1 MRAKQSSS
9 ADRPNCGGAEMVP
22 GHCSGSHRT
31 GGRGRGQRLHA
42 APSSFPPPPRPSETH
57 SHSIVHMRQ
66 SLKNDTRTTKPAH
79 STGDA
84 KADFRYN
91 SAPKILRSVA
101 RVREGPP
108 PLSNA
113 QDMTIENRIA
123 GALAGMV
130 LGDALGVPGELWPR
144 EKVRARFGH
153 IDTFLDG
160 PEDNIVACYFKAGHY
175 TDDSAQAFVI
185 LKALLKAGTV
195 PPVKVLA
202 DDLIAWVESMNGF
215 EINLLGP
222 SSKASL
228 LAHSRGEDYTKYTK
242 LSLTNGAG
250 MRIAPV
256 GCLVDWNDSE
266 KLAETVARVSIVTHG
281 TDVAIGG
288 AAMVAQAVA
297 SGIGGRSWEEAAED
311 ALRIWN
317 VARAKGEPT
326 WAASVAERFRL
337 ALSVMKDFDDD
348 EKFSRWVYDILG
360 TGTMTSESVSAA
372 LAVAFYCRSAERA
385 AIMCANMGGDTDTIG
400 AMACAICGAFE
411 GFDALPESRSSF
423 LETTNA
429 LDFRAMATEIAR
441 ARTTFHL

>member
-1 MRAKQSSS
+1 
-9 ADRPNCGGAEMVP
+9 
-22 GHCSGSHRT
+22 
-31 GGRGRGQRLHA
+31 
-42 APSSFPPPPRPSETH
+42 
-57 SHSIVHMRQ
+57 
-66 SLKNDTRTTKPAH
+66 
-79 STGDA
+79 
-84 KADFRYN
+84 
-91 SAPKILRSVA
+91 
-101 RVREGPP
+101 
-108 PLSNA
+108 
-113 QDMTIENRIA
+113 MTIENRIA

-266 KLAETVARVSIVTHG
+266 KLAETVARVSIVTHS

-288 AAMVAQAVA
+288 AAMVAQAVERHRRTLL
-297 SGIGGRSWEEAAED
+297 GGSRRGRAPHLERCARQGRAHLGSFGRGTLPPRT
-311 ALRIWN
+311 LRH
-317 VARAKGEPT
+317 
-326 WAASVAERFRL
+326 
-337 ALSVMKDFDDD
+337 
-348 EKFSRWVYDILG
+348 
-360 TGTMTSESVSAA
+360 
-372 LAVAFYCRSAERA
+372 
-385 AIMCANMGGDTDTIG
+385 
-400 AMACAICGAFE
+400 E
-411 GFDALPESRSSF
+411 GF
-423 LETTNA
+423 
-429 LDFRAMATEIAR
+429 
-441 ARTTFHL
+441 

>member
-1 MRAKQSSS
+1 M
-9 ADRPNCGGAEMVP
+9 
-22 GHCSGSHRT
+22 
-31 GGRGRGQRLHA
+31 
-42 APSSFPPPPRPSETH
+42 
-57 SHSIVHMRQ
+57 
-66 SLKNDTRTTKPAH
+66 
-79 STGDA
+79 
-84 KADFRYN
+84 
-91 SAPKILRSVA
+91 
-101 RVREGPP
+101 
-108 PLSNA
+108 
-113 QDMTIENRIA
+113 
-123 GALAGMV
+123 
-130 LGDALGVPGELWPR
+130 PGELWPR

-266 KLAETVARVSIVTHG
+266 KLAETVARVSIVTHS

-429 LDFRAMATEIAR
+429 LDFRAMAAEIAR

>member
-1 MRAKQSSS
+1 
-9 ADRPNCGGAEMVP
+9 
-22 GHCSGSHRT
+22 
-31 GGRGRGQRLHA
+31 
-42 APSSFPPPPRPSETH
+42 
-57 SHSIVHMRQ
+57 
-66 SLKNDTRTTKPAH
+66 
-79 STGDA
+79 
-84 KADFRYN
+84 
-91 SAPKILRSVA
+91 
-101 RVREGPP
+101 
-108 PLSNA
+108 
-113 QDMTIENRIA
+113 MTIENRIA

-311 ALRIWN
+311 VLRIWN

-348 EKFSRWVYDILG
+348 EKFSRWVYDIHDDERERERRACRRLLLPQRRTRRDHVRQHG
-360 TGTMTSESVSAA
+360 RRHRHDRCDGLRDLRCLRGIRCAA
-372 LAVAFYCRSAERA
+372 R
-385 AIMCANMGGDTDTIG
+385 I
-400 AMACAICGAFE
+400 
-411 GFDALPESRSSF
+411 ALVLPR
-423 LETTNA
+423 
-429 LDFRAMATEIAR
+429 DDKR
-441 ARTTFHL
+441 ARLPRHGDRNRPRPHDLSPLREPLHAKHPLRPPFAQASKARPHHRLGLRRHGDQRSGDAACGRRR

>member
-1 MRAKQSSS
+1 
-9 ADRPNCGGAEMVP
+9 
-22 GHCSGSHRT
+22 
-31 GGRGRGQRLHA
+31 
-42 APSSFPPPPRPSETH
+42 
-57 SHSIVHMRQ
+57 
-66 SLKNDTRTTKPAH
+66 
-79 STGDA
+79 
-84 KADFRYN
+84 
-91 SAPKILRSVA
+91 
-101 RVREGPP
+101 
-108 PLSNA
+108 
-113 QDMTIENRIA
+113 MTIENRIA

-429 LDFRAMATEIAR
+429 LDFRAMAAEIAR
-441 ARTTFHL
+441 VRTTFHL

>member
-1 MRAKQSSS
+1 
-9 ADRPNCGGAEMVP
+9 
-22 GHCSGSHRT
+22 
-31 GGRGRGQRLHA
+31 
-42 APSSFPPPPRPSETH
+42 
-57 SHSIVHMRQ
+57 
-66 SLKNDTRTTKPAH
+66 
-79 STGDA
+79 
-84 KADFRYN
+84 
-91 SAPKILRSVA
+91 
-101 RVREGPP
+101 
-108 PLSNA
+108 
-113 QDMTIENRIA
+113 MTIENRIA

-153 IDTFLDG
+153 IDTFLVG
-160 PEDNIVACYFKAGHY
+160 PGDNIVACYFKAGHY

-288 AAMVAQAVA
+288 PHMVAQAGA
-297 SGIGGRSWEEAAED
+297 GGIGGRS
-311 ALRIWN
+311 
-317 VARAKGEPT
+317 
-326 WAASVAERFRL
+326 
-337 ALSVMKDFDDD
+337 
-348 EKFSRWVYDILG
+348 
-360 TGTMTSESVSAA
+360 
-372 LAVAFYCRSAERA
+372 
-385 AIMCANMGGDTDTIG
+385 
-400 AMACAICGAFE
+400 
-411 GFDALPESRSSF
+411 
-423 LETTNA
+423 
-429 LDFRAMATEIAR
+429 
-441 ARTTFHL
+441 